1 MALLGSMMHLLRSC
15 YAFVTLKICSVHSC
29 SLSLPHQFIQQS
41 DTVMRKTLLPLLLMW
56 STSLALHA
64 QNEFSTLVVE
74 TTEGAK
80 LEISL
85 QQKPEVKMT
94 EENLTIICGEEV
106 TGYTYGEI
114 RKFYFITPNNGVGIA
129 VPTDERVIRI
139 EYRDYTATIHGVDN
153 PANIQLYALGGK
165 RIAAATS
172 SDGTAVTVSLSSL
185 APGIYILDIDGKQSF
200 KLLKR

>member
-1 MALLGSMMHLLRSC
+1 
-15 YAFVTLKICSVHSC
+15 
-29 SLSLPHQFIQQS
+29 
-41 DTVMRKTLLPLLLMW
+41 MRKTLLPLLLMW

-64 QNEFSTLVVE
+64 QDEFSTLVVE
-74 TTEGAK
+74 TTEGTK

-114 RKFYFITPNNGVGIA
+114 RKFYFITPQGDVDVA
-129 VPTDERVIRI
+129 APVAEETIRI
-139 EYRDYTATIHGVDN
+139 EYRDYTATIRGVDN

-172 SDGTAVTVSLSSL
+172 SDGHVVTVSLSSL

>member
-1 MALLGSMMHLLRSC
+1 MALFGSMMHLLRIC
-15 YAFVTLKICSVHSC
+15 YALVTLKICSVHSC

-64 QNEFSTLVVE
+64 QDEFSTLVVE
-74 TTEGAK
+74 TTEGTK

-94 EENLTIICGEEV
+94 DKEFVLTCGEEV
-106 TGYTYGEI
+106 TGYTYGEV
-114 RKFYFITPNNGVGIA
+114 RKFYFITPQSDVDVA
-129 VPTDERVIRI
+129 APVAEETIRI
-139 EYRDYTATIHGVDN
+139 EYRDYTATIRGVDD
-153 PANIQLYALGGK
+153 PANIQLYTLDGK
-165 RIAAATS
+165 RITAATS
-172 SDGTAVTVSLSSL
+172 SDGHVVTVSLSSL

>member
-1 MALLGSMMHLLRSC
+1 MN
-15 YAFVTLKICSVHSC
+15 VI
-29 SLSLPHQFIQQS
+29 
-41 DTVMRKTLLPLLLMW
+41 KTSLLL
-56 STSLALHA
+56 SC
-64 QNEFSTLVVE
+64 
-74 TTEGAK
+74 AK
-80 LEISL
+80 QLSNTRNTVPL
-85 QQKPEVKMT
+85 RLMDF
-94 EENLTIICGEEV
+94 
-106 TGYTYGEI
+106 I